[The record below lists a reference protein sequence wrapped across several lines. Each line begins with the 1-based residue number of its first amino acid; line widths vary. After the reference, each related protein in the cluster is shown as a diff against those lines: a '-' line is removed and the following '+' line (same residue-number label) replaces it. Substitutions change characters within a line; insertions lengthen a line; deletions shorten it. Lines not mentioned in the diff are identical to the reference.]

1 MDRARL
7 MAALTESGVPFRENE
22 PLSRHTSMGVG
33 GPASVM
39 ALPRSAG
46 ELQKALRV
54 RKDLDVP
61 HRVLGGGSNLV
72 VVDEGLDELV
82 INTQDLAHVTVDE
95 QGLVTAEGGANLIRL
110 VVRCCRAGWAGMQS
124 AVGIPGSVGGAA
136 VMNAGAYGFSISD
149 VMQEIVVLDAD
160 GERTQPPE
168 GWRFH
173 YRGSSIPE
181 GAAVASV
188 SLKLRAG
195 DADAMGHEIREL
207 QLQRVRSQPPGRN
220 AGCVFK
226 NPPGQAAGR
235 MIDEAGMKG
244 LRRGA
249 AVVSPKHANF
259 VVNEGGARAADVI
272 EILEIVREEIEKRTG
287 TRLELEVKVWRPR
300 ERRAA

>member
-1 MDRARL
+1 MD
-7 MAALTESGVPFRENE
+7 ALREAGVPFRENE
-22 PLSRHTSMGVG
+22 PLARHTSMGVG

-39 ALPRSAG
+39 AFPRSPE
-46 ELQKALRV
+46 ELRAALRV
-54 RKDLDVP
+54 RRQLDLP

-82 INTQDLAHVTVDE
+82 INTQDLEHVTLREDGV
-95 QGLVTAEGGANLIRL
+95 VTAEGGANLIRL

-136 VMNAGAYGFSISD
+136 VMNAGAYGFSISE
-149 VMQEIVVLDAD
+149 VMQEIVVLDAN

-173 YRGSSIPE
+173 YRGSSIPD

-188 SLKLRAG
+188 TVKLAPG
-195 DADAMGHEIREL
+195 DAAAMGVEIREL
-207 QLQRVRSQPPGRN
+207 QLQRVRSQPGGRN

-226 NPPGQAAGR
+226 NPPGASAGRLIDAAGL
-235 MIDEAGMKG
+235 KG

-259 VVNEGGARAADVI
+259 VVNEGGARARDVL
-272 EILEIVREEIEKRTG
+272 EILDLVREQIAQRTG
-287 TRLELEVKVWRPR
+287 VELELEVRVWRPR
-300 ERRAA
+300 ERSAA